1 MTYNDNMETI
11 KVDGEVITAEE
22 RIAELEDKIKELQ
35 GYGGG
40 ARRSAITQFMQNP
53 RGVASQLNLTEAQA
67 LNVRSLITGAGS
79 AAAVKY
85 LGKHLGD
92 EVAGGLGGFAAAW
105 IAKKMIG

>member
-53 RGVASQLNLTEAQA
+53 RGVASSLNLTEAQA
-67 LNVRSLITGAGS
+67 LNVRSLITGAG
-79 AAAVKY
+79 AAAAEKY
-85 LGKHLGD
+85 LSRSIGAELAG
-92 EVAGGLGGFAAAW
+92 ALGGLAGAW
-105 IAKKMIG
+105 IARKMIG